1 MKHISY
7 EQPNYIPKTYKT
19 PLEQVKEE
27 LAKKKEKTTSFNIG
41 DLVVFKK
48 RNFSKLDIVAKI
60 IQIENNLLHV
70 QTFMYVNGVR
80 TFYINQSEVRKYDTT

>member
-1 MKHISY
+1 MKHITHA
-7 EQPNYIPKTYKT
+7 QPNYIPKKYKT

-27 LAKKKEKTTSFNIG
+27 LANKKEKTTSLSVG

-48 RNFSKLDIVAKI
+48 SNFSKLDIVGKI
-60 IQIENNLLHV
+60 LQIEKNLLHV
-70 QTFMYVNGVR
+70 QTFMYVNGIT